1 MSGAPPGFNPS
12 ETMLPAATGVIH
24 AMKGG
29 GATIHAAVIELLK
42 AYVVPAKPIDLSTG
56 VTTIVITSPA
66 AVTGGGN
73 RKKTKRLRAGRT
85 RRNKELV

>member
-29 GATIHAAVIELLK
+29 GATIHATVIELLK
-42 AYVVPAKPIDLSTG
+42 GNVAPNNPIDLSKG
-56 VTTIVITSPA
+56 VTIPIIVPA
-66 AVTGGGN
+66 VIEGGGN

-85 RRNKELV
+85 RDAIKN

>member
-29 GATIHAAVIELLK
+29 GITIHATVIELLK
-42 AYVVPAKPIDLSTG
+42 ANVVPTKPIDLSTG
-56 VTTIVITSPA
+56 VTTIDITRPA
-66 AVTGGGN
+66 VVTEGGG
-73 RKKTKRLRAGRT
+73 RKKTKRLRRATGT
-85 RRNKELV
+85 VA

>member
-29 GATIHAAVIELLK
+29 GATIHDAVIELLK
-42 AYVVPAKPIDLSTG
+42 ANVAPAKPIDLSTG
-56 VTTIVITSPA
+56 VTTIDITRP
-66 AVTGGGN
+66 AVTGGGG

>member
-29 GATIHAAVIELLK
+29 GATIHATVIELLK
-42 AYVVPAKPIDLSTG
+42 KNVAPDGTIDVSKG
-56 VTTIVITSPA
+56 VTIPITAPA
-66 AVTGGGN
+66 VKVQGGN

>member
-42 AYVVPAKPIDLSTG
+42 GNVAPGGSIDLSKD
-56 VTTIVITSPA
+56 VTIPIIAPA
-66 AVTGGGN
+66 VKLKGGN